1 MLEYRVRADGTHLT
15 CAYSRFKHPPWGFDG
30 GEDGSPNYIEIV
42 RRSGEREVHAVV
54 TALEL
59 DEGDVIRVVTGN
71 GGGWGDPSLRKHDAV
86 ADDLIN
92 GYTNVERARAI
103 YGDLLDG

>member
-1 MLEYRVRADGTHLT
+1 M
-15 CAYSRFKHPPWGFDG
+15 
-30 GEDGSPNYIEIV
+30 
-42 RRSGEREVHAVV
+42 
-54 TALEL
+54 TALQL
-59 DEGDVIRVVTGN
+59 DEGDVIRILTGN
-71 GGGWGDPSLRKHDAV
+71 GGGWGDPRLRKHDAV